1 MDTPTSA
8 ATNEELQDVQPTVG
22 SGRMSMVKCLEKD
35 EQGGVTVRVLRI
47 GTDPRIQVL
56 RYLGD
61 IAITRSDHDVIGG
74 AAVLRSEHGEVVRTI
89 NPRNCVTSMLGLC
102 EVAWYESAN
111 ESVGSVEWELSVW
124 VGLAIGGGME
134 SFVGWKMS

>member
-56 RYLGD
+56 RHLGD

-74 AAVLRSEHGEVVRTI
+74 TAVLRSEHG
-89 NPRNCVTSMLGLC
+89 
-102 EVAWYESAN
+102 
-111 ESVGSVEWELSVW
+111 
-124 VGLAIGGGME
+124 
-134 SFVGWKMS
+134 